1 MKADGVPLS
10 PRDAEVIE
18 DGQAAG
24 FVMIFSAL
32 IGWLVLAE
40 RPGLASLLGG
50 LLIAVAGWLVARE
63 RRAPKAALAD

>member
-1 MKADGVPLS
+1 MKADGGLLS
-10 PRDAEVIE
+10 PRDAVAIE
-18 DGQAAG
+18 GGQAAG
-24 FVMIFSAL
+24 IFSAL

-63 RRAPKAALAD
+63 RRAPKSALAD